1 MNLGYPEIISDNNCR
16 IRFSAAERVS
26 DNLYRTVGSSRTV
39 GIYSDGDTPWQ
50 ARDNIRKAISEGFEQ
65 PLLLEY
71 REQIAEKT
79 YIDSLVSQV

>member
-1 MNLGYPEIISDNNCR
+1 
-16 IRFSAAERVS
+16 
-26 DNLYRTVGSSRTV
+26 V